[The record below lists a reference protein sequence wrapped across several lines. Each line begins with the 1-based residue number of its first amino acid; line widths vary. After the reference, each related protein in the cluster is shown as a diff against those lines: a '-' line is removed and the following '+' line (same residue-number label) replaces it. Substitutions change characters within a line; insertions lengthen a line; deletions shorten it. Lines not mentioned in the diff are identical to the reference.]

1 MESALNKALN
11 SYEALLTA
19 QLKEVEALR
28 PKGTKAGAR
37 RVRMNSLALDKTG
50 KELRKV
56 TVQEIG

>member
-1 MESALNKALN
+1 MDSVLNKALN

-28 PKGTKAGAR
+28 SKGTKAGAR
-37 RVRMNSLALDKTG
+37 RVRMNSLALDKAG